1 MSNPL
6 AIAATT
12 LTLQAV
18 LQTGVLNDPDDTDL
32 ADTTVTILPPDKAR
46 GNNNANQLNLFLY
59 QVLPNAAWRNMN
71 IPGQVMPGET
81 GNPPLALTLHYLLT
95 AFGKDNDT
103 TLPFGHHLLGKAM
116 SILYDHALLG
126 AEEIKAATS
135 ASFPDSDL
143 DKQVERVRITLQPLS
158 LEEISKLW
166 TGLVT
171 QYRLSVGYEVSVML
185 IDSTQ
190 SKKTPLPV
198 LTRGVG
204 SNASLIPPYPA
215 LSDIQFPNKQE
226 SVRLGETL
234 TITGNNLDGTN
245 VGLQFNHPLWSA
257 PVEISIPQ
265 SARTATQVSVQIP
278 NVPTTPN
285 ATKTWPAGFYTVCLL
300 VQRPTETYRRTTN
313 QLSFSLAPQI
323 TIAPTPARG
332 PAIAYTVTSS
342 PEVWPDQYAA
352 LLLGDQEIVAD
363 AHDTQTPTLTFQA
376 QNLSAGFY
384 YARLRIDG
392 VDSLLVNRALNP
404 PQYDPSQQV
413 QVT

>member
-59 QVLPNAAWRNMN
+59 QILPNAAWRNMN
-71 IPGQVMPGET
+71 IPSQVAPGET
-81 GNPPLALTLHYLLT
+81 GNPPLALSLHYLLT

-103 TLPFGHHLLGKAM
+103 TLPFAHHLLGKAM

-126 AEEIKAATS
+126 PEEIKAATS

-143 DKQVERVRITLQPLS
+143 DRQVERVRITLQPLS

-190 SKKTPLPV
+190 PKKTPLPV

-204 SNASLIPPYPA
+204 SHASLIPPYPV
-215 LSDIQFPNKQE
+215 LSDIQFPDKQE

-234 TITGNNLDGTN
+234 KITGNNLDGTN

-257 PVEISIPQ
+257 PVEIGPLPGN
-265 SARTATQVSVQIP
+265 TATQVSVQIP
-278 NVPTTPN
+278 NAPATPN
-285 ATKTWPAGFYTVCLL
+285 APKTWPSGFYTVCLL
-300 VQRPTETYRRTTN
+300 VQRPKENFRRTTN

-323 TIAPTPARG
+323 TITPTPAPG
-332 PAIAYTVTSS
+332 PAITYTVTSS

-352 LLLGDQEIVAD
+352 L
-363 AHDTQTPTLTFQA
+363 
-376 QNLSAGFY
+376 
-384 YARLRIDG
+384 
-392 VDSLLVNRALNP
+392 
-404 PQYDPSQQV
+404 
-413 QVT
+413 